1 MRKLVYILGLFSF
14 LYSCSV
20 SPKKIEY
27 GKDVCVFCDMT
38 IVDKTHAAQYVT
50 KKGRAYKFDAIECLI
65 NKMKNIPNEEFSF
78 VLVTDYLNPT
88 KLIDAYKATY
98 LISSEIKSPMGV
110 NLSAFSS
117 QNSIT
122 YKGNQYNWKEINLFL
137 NKK

>member
-1 MRKLVYILGLFSF
+1 MRKIVCIVGLFVCIC
-14 LYSCSV
+14 SCTV

-65 NKMKNIPNEEFSF
+65 NKMQNIPKTELSF
-78 VLVTDYLNPT
+78 VLVTDYLHPT
-88 KLIDAYKATY
+88 KLIDASKATY

-110 NLSAFSS
+110 NLTAFSS
-117 QNSIT
+117 ENSIT
-122 YKGNQYNWKEINLFL
+122 YKGNQYNWEEINLFL